1 MSIHELFSF
10 ALQYLKLGTAV
21 GILFLLGQLFI
32 KKFVTHTTVS
42 WRTLFWNFIFIV
54 YVIVL
59 LCATLARSG
68 YERVVKLQPFSSY
81 IAAWNHTSASEWR
94 NLFINILLFIPLGF
108 LLPLLSDKWKKCW
121 KTYICGAIIALF
133 IECLQF
139 VFYRGIV
146 EFDDFLNN
154 TLGTAIG
161 YGFNQILC
169 SIIDAARKRKSI
181 RGIWLALYQIP
192 FAAVITAYAVFF
204 ISYSQLQLGTLS
216 CRYSELINMSGITVE
231 SQCEISSNE
240 SEDCVY
246 IGTLLSEEDSE
257 AFAEDYFQSLG
268 GELDQTQNDIYENI
282 AMYKSKSMQYILSVT
297 YRGGGYELTD
307 FGSEAEDESYFT
319 ARTNGLSV
327 EKIRGLLQPYH
338 IAIPNKAAFTELG
351 NGEYQYAIHMTK
363 EGDYWYDGISRNH
376 KSEQRQHHPHKNP
389 GSKIMP

>member
-1 MSIHELFSF
+1 M
-10 ALQYLKLGTAV
+10 
-21 GILFLLGQLFI
+21 
-32 KKFVTHTTVS
+32 
-42 WRTLFWNFIFIV
+42 
-54 YVIVL
+54 
-59 LCATLARSG
+59 
-68 YERVVKLQPFSSY
+68 
-81 IAAWNHTSASEWR
+81 
-94 NLFINILLFIPLGF
+94 
-108 LLPLLSDKWKKCW
+108 
-121 KTYICGAIIALF
+121 
-133 IECLQF
+133 
-139 VFYRGIV
+139 
-146 EFDDFLNN
+146 
-154 TLGTAIG
+154 
-161 YGFNQILC
+161 
-169 SIIDAARKRKSI
+169 
-181 RGIWLALYQIP
+181 
-192 FAAVITAYAVFF
+192 
-204 ISYSQLQLGTLS
+204 
-216 CRYSELINMSGITVE
+216 E

-268 GELDQTQNDIYENI
+268 SELDQTQNDIYENI

-351 NGEYQYAIHMTK
+351 NGKYQYAIHMTK

-376 KSEQRQHHPHKNP
+376 KSEQRQHHPLKNP